1 VAGGA
6 IVTRVLAAID
16 SSAAA
21 RPVLSAARAVAALL
35 GADVDALH
43 VRERAWASAKAAAD
57 SAGMHLRVLSGRA
70 LERIMQEAGR
80 PDVVAVV
87 LGARAT
93 PGGARPAG
101 HVATHIA
108 TSSHKPVVVVPPD
121 CEVPVRLRRILV
133 PLEAVMATAS
143 AVGSVVLA
151 ASAGGAEVVVVHILT
166 EEDLPPFTDQPQ
178 HEVEAWA
185 DEFRR
190 RYCDHPE
197 VRLEVRMG
205 VPRDRILAFAE
216 EMQADAIIL
225 AWSQRL
231 VAERA
236 ALVRSVLEVSRIPV
250 ILVPVARKA
259 KRVPSSS
266 RRLKGVAMSRSGTPI
281 RVWTLPGGSR
291 HEANAGRLRRN

>member
-1 VAGGA
+1 
-6 IVTRVLAAID
+6 VTRVLAAID

-21 RPVLSAARAVAALL
+21 RPVLSAAKAVADLL

-43 VRERAWASAKAAAD
+43 VRERAWATAKAAAD
-57 SAGMHLRVLSGRA
+57 AAGMQLTLLSGRA
-70 LERIMQEAGR
+70 LERIIQEAGR

-101 HVATHIA
+101 HVATQIA
-108 TSSHKPVVVVPPD
+108 TSSRKPIVVVPPD

-133 PLEAVMATAS
+133 PLEAVIATAS
-143 AVGSVVLA
+143 AVHSAMLA
-151 ASAGGAEVVVVHILT
+151 AATGGAEVVVVHVIT
-166 EEDLPPFTDQPQ
+166 DQALPPFTDQPQ
-178 HEVEAWA
+178 HEFEAWTN
-185 DEFRR
+185 EFRR

-205 VPRDRILAFAE
+205 VPRDRVLAFAE
-216 EMQADAIIL
+216 EMEADAIIL

-236 ALVRSVLEVSRIPV
+236 ALVRSVLEHSRIPV

-259 KRVPSSS
+259 KRVPSRSG
-266 RRLKGVAMSRSGTPI
+266 RRRGLGISTSGTPI
-281 RVWTLPGGSR
+281 RLRTLPGGPR

>member
-1 VAGGA
+1 
-6 IVTRVLAAID
+6 VTRVLAAID

-21 RPVLSAARAVAALL
+21 RPVLSAARAVADLL

-43 VRERAWASAKAAAD
+43 VRERAWATAKAAAD
-57 SAGMHLRVLSGRA
+57 AAGMHLTILSGRA

-93 PGGARPAG
+93 PRGARPAG

-108 TSSHKPVVVVPPD
+108 TSSRKPIVVVPPD

-133 PLEAVMATAS
+133 PLDAVMATAS
-143 AVGSVVLA
+143 AVDLA
-151 ASAGGAEVVVVHILT
+151 VIAAATGGAEVVVVHVMT
-166 EEDLPPFTDQPQ
+166 EQALPPFTDQPQ
-178 HEVEAWA
+178 HEVEAWTS
-185 DEFRR
+185 EFRR

-205 VPRDRILAFAE
+205 VPRDRVLAFAE
-216 EMQADAIIL
+216 EMRADAIIL

-231 VAERA
+231 VAKRA
-236 ALVRSVLEVSRIPV
+236 ALVRSVLEHSRIPV
-250 ILVPVARKA
+250 ILVPVARKP
-259 KRVPSSS
+259 KRVPSRSG
-266 RRLKGVAMSRSGTPI
+266 RPNGAGISRSETAI
-281 RVWTLPGGSR
+281 RLGSLPGGPR
-291 HEANAGRLRRN
+291 HAASAGRLRRN

>member
-1 VAGGA
+1 MS
-6 IVTRVLAAID
+6 RVLAAID

-21 RPVLSAARAVAALL
+21 RPVLSVANAVADLL

-43 VRERAWASAKAAAD
+43 VRERAWATAEAAAD
-57 SAGMHLRVLSGRA
+57 AAGVHLRLLSGRA
-70 LERIMQEAGR
+70 VERIIQEAGR

-101 HVATHIA
+101 HVATHLA
-108 TSSHKPVVVVPPD
+108 TASRKPIVVVPPE
-121 CEVPVRLRRILV
+121 CELPVRLRRILV

-143 AVGSVVLA
+143 AADSVVVA
-151 ASAGGAEVVVVHILT
+151 AATGGAEIVVVHVMT
-166 EEDLPPFTDQPQ
+166 EQALPPFTDQPQ
-178 HEVEAWA
+178 HEVEAWTN
-185 DEFRR
+185 EFRR

-205 VPRDRILAFAE
+205 VPRDRVLAFAN

-236 ALVRSVLEVSRIPV
+236 ALVRSVLEHSRIPV
-250 ILVPVARKA
+250 ILVPIARKA
-259 KRVPSSS
+259 KRVPTRSG
-266 RRLKGVAMSRSGTPI
+266 RRRSPGISMSGTPI
-281 RVWTLPGGSR
+281 RLRTLPGGLR
-291 HEANAGRLRRN
+291 HDANARRLRRD

>member
-1 VAGGA
+1 LAGGA

-21 RPVLSAARAVAALL
+21 RPVLSAAKALADLL

-43 VRERAWASAKAAAD
+43 VRERASATAKAAAD
-57 SAGMHLRVLSGRA
+57 AAGMHLTLLSGRA
-70 LERIMQEAGR
+70 LERIIQEAGR

-101 HVATHIA
+101 HVATHVA
-108 TSSHKPVVVVPPD
+108 TSSRKPIVVVPPD

-133 PLEAVMATAS
+133 PLDAVMATAS
-143 AVGSVVLA
+143 AVDTAVLA
-151 ASAGGAEVVVVHILT
+151 AATGGAEVVVVHVMT
-166 EEDLPPFTDQPQ
+166 EQALPSFTDQPQ
-178 HEVEAWA
+178 HEVEAWTN
-185 DEFRR
+185 EFRR
-190 RYCDHPE
+190 RYCDHTG

-205 VPRDRILAFAE
+205 VPRDRVLAFAD

-236 ALVRSVLEVSRIPV
+236 ALVRSVLARSRIPV
-250 ILVPVARKA
+250 ILVPVARNV
-259 KRVPSSS
+259 KRVPTRSA
-266 RRLKGVAMSRSGTPI
+266 RRRGPGISKPGTAI
-281 RVWTLPGGSR
+281 RLRTPPGGPR

>member
-1 VAGGA
+1 
-6 IVTRVLAAID
+6 VTRVLAAID
-16 SSAAA
+16 NSAAA
-21 RPVLSAARAVAALL
+21 RPVLSAAKAVADLL

-43 VRERAWASAKAAAD
+43 VRERASATAKAAAD
-57 SAGMHLRVLSGRA
+57 ASGMHLTFLSGRA
-70 LERIMQEAGR
+70 LERIIQEAGR

-101 HVATHIA
+101 HVATHVA
-108 TSSHKPVVVVPPD
+108 TSSRKPIVVVPPD

-133 PLEAVMATAS
+133 PLDAVMATAS
-143 AVGSVVLA
+143 AVDSAVLA
-151 ASAGGAEVVVVHILT
+151 AATGGAEVVVVHVMT
-166 EEDLPPFTDQPQ
+166 EQALPPFTDQPQ
-178 HEVEAWA
+178 HEVEAWTN
-185 DEFRR
+185 EFRR
-190 RYCDHPE
+190 RYCDQPG
-197 VRLEVRMG
+197 VRLELRMG
-205 VPRDRILAFAE
+205 VPRDRVLAFAE

-236 ALVRSVLEVSRIPV
+236 ALVRSALERSRIPV

-259 KRVPSSS
+259 KRTPT
-266 RRLKGVAMSRSGTPI
+266 RSGRRRGPGISTPTTAI
-281 RVWTLPGGSR
+281 RLRALPGGPR

>member
-1 VAGGA
+1 
-6 IVTRVLAAID
+6 VTRVLAAID
-16 SSAAA
+16 SGAAA
-21 RPVLSAARAVAALL
+21 RPVLSAARAVADLL

-43 VRERAWASAKAAAD
+43 VRERAWATAKAAAD
-57 SAGMHLRVLSGRA
+57 AAGMHLTLLSGRA

-93 PGGARPAG
+93 PRGARPAG

-108 TSSHKPVVVVPPD
+108 TSSRKPIVVVPPD

-143 AVGSVVLA
+143 AVDSAVLA
-151 ASAGGAEVVVVHILT
+151 AATGGAEVVVVHVMT
-166 EEDLPPFTDQPQ
+166 EQALPLFTDQPQ
-178 HEVEAWA
+178 HEVEAWTS
-185 DEFRR
+185 EFRR

-205 VPRDRILAFAE
+205 VPRDRVLAFAE
-216 EMQADAIIL
+216 EMRADAIIL

-231 VAERA
+231 VPERA
-236 ALVRSVLEVSRIPV
+236 ALVRSVLEHSRIPV

-259 KRVPSSS
+259 KPKPFKSGRP
-266 RRLKGVAMSRSGTPI
+266 KGAGVGRSGTSI
-281 RVWTLPGGSR
+281 RLWTLPGGPR

>member
-1 VAGGA
+1 
-6 IVTRVLAAID
+6 VTRVLAAID

-21 RPVLSAARAVAALL
+21 RSVLSAAAAMADLL
-35 GADVDALH
+35 GSDVEALH
-43 VRERAWASAKAAAD
+43 VREQARATAKAAAD
-57 SAGMHLRVLSGRA
+57 SAGAHLTVVSGRA
-70 LERIMQEAGR
+70 LERIIQEAGR

-101 HVATHIA
+101 HVATHVA
-108 TSSHKPVVVVPPD
+108 TSSHKPVVVVPPE
-121 CEVPVRLRRILV
+121 CVCPVRLRRILV

-143 AVGSVVLA
+143 AVESIVLA
-151 ASAGGAEVVVVHILT
+151 ASVGGAEVVVVHILT
-166 EEDLPPFTDQPQ
+166 EQALPPFTDQPQ

-205 VPRDRILAFAE
+205 VPRDRVLAFAE
-216 EMQADAIIL
+216 ELGADAIIL

-231 VAERA
+231 EAERA
-236 ALVRSVLEVSRIPV
+236 ALVRSVLEHSRIPV
-250 ILVPVARKA
+250 ILVPVARQRT
-259 KRVPSSS
+259 RVPS
-266 RRLKGVAMSRSGTPI
+266 RSGRRKDIGVSTSSAPI
-281 RVWTLPGGSR
+281 RFRTPPGGPR
-291 HEANAGRLRRN
+291 HEANAGRLRRH

>member
-1 VAGGA
+1 
-6 IVTRVLAAID
+6 VTRVLAAID

-21 RPVLSAARAVAALL
+21 RPVLSAARAVADLL
-35 GADVDALH
+35 GADVDAVH
-43 VRERAWASAKAAAD
+43 VRERASATAKAAAD
-57 SAGMHLRVLSGRA
+57 AAGMHLTLLSGRA

-80 PDVVAVV
+80 PDVEAVV

-108 TSSHKPVVVVPPD
+108 TSSRKPIVVVPPD

-143 AVGSVVLA
+143 AVDSAVLA
-151 ASAGGAEVVVVHILT
+151 AATGGAEVVVVHVMT
-166 EEDLPPFTDQPQ
+166 EEGMPPFMDQPQ
-178 HEVEAWA
+178 HEVEAWTS
-185 DEFRR
+185 EFRR
-190 RYCDHPE
+190 RYCDHPG

-205 VPRDRILAFAE
+205 VPRDRVLAFAE

-225 AWSQRL
+225 AWSQQL
-231 VAERA
+231 VPERA
-236 ALVRSVLEVSRIPV
+236 ALVRSVLEHSRIPV

-259 KRVPSSS
+259 KRVSTRTG
-266 RRLKGVAMSRSGTPI
+266 RRRGLGIGPPRTAI
-281 RVWTLPGGSR
+281 RLRPLPGGPR

>member
-1 VAGGA
+1 M
-6 IVTRVLAAID
+6 TRVLAAID

-21 RPVLSAARAVAALL
+21 RPVLSAAAAMADLL
-35 GADVDALH
+35 GSDVDALH
-43 VRERAWASAKAAAD
+43 VREPGWATAQAAAD
-57 SAGMHLRVLSGRA
+57 TAGAHLTLVSGRV
-70 LERIMQEAGR
+70 LERIVQEAGR

-101 HVATHIA
+101 HVATHVA

-143 AVGSVVLA
+143 AVASVVLA
-151 ASAGGAEVVVVHILT
+151 ASSGGAEVVVVHILT
-166 EEDLPPFTDQPQ
+166 EQALPPFTDQPQ

-236 ALVRSVLEVSRIPV
+236 ALVRSTLELSRIPV
-250 ILVPVARKA
+250 ILVPVAREA
-259 KRVPSSS
+259 KRVLSGSGRP
-266 RRLKGVAMSRSGTPI
+266 KGVGMSRSGTPL